1 MVRGRGRPKLVK
13 MTEGPGRRKKVYNM
27 IPKTNNDTDGTN
39 SDTYRQEN
47 TDENSSDSDDD
58 VFEDAE
64 TGMCETACAA
74 EVNPTE
80 AFAGPESHEWYA
92 AVRKEFSSL
101 LRNKTWSLQEKPQN
115 QKAVGCRLILC
126 NKYKSSGELER
137 RKARLVARGFTQEPK
152 VDYHET
158 YSPVV
163 RLSSLRT
170 VMALAVKHGMVVEQM
185 DVETAYL
192 NGELQ
197 ENIYMEPPKHFEKI
211 LMDIVENENDDEIV
225 ETAWKMLREFKGGK
239 KHCKLHK
246 SLYGLK
252 QSGIQWYLKL
262 DGRLKAIGMTPSES
276 DPCVYTRGK
285 GEGAVILAVYVDD
298 IILTSKDPEKLKILK
313 EKMMDE
319 FRMKDLGKIHYCLG
333 LEFDYDFEK
342 GKLKIS
348 QRKYINEILKR
359 FKMETA
365 NPIST
370 PLDVNVK
377 FEPTE
382 AIPSEMDKYPFRSL
396 IGSLMYLAIGTRPD
410 IDHAVIYLSQFNSCY
425 TEVHWKAAKRI
436 LRYLK
441 GTMNRKLIYSRKN
454 EELIGYSD
462 ADWGICRIDRH
473 SFSGFVFTLS
483 GAAIS
488 WMSKKQRT
496 VALSSVEAEL
506 MCISEGVKEAIIYL
520 EKFLRELGFSMSL
533 PIALYNDSQGAQEH
547 LKNPAYRSRTKHIDI
562 RNHFIKQNIQEG
574 LIDLKYLATEDM
586 VADFLTKPLPKSKL
600 DFCSR
605 HAGVIPDEFGPEGA

>member
-1 MVRGRGRPKLVK
+1 MLVKTKTKSKLDPRSRECIFVGYSDTSKAYRVWDVEKRKICVTRDLKFVDEMNRKTVKVEEFEGLKELEVDLRTVDGSERKNETEQQNKIEVRIKTTTRSSNKQRVETENIVQHENVESENSIPGREEGTEEMVRGRGRPKLVK
-13 MTEGPGRRKKVYNM
+13 ITEGPGRRKKVYNM
-27 IPKTNNDTDGTN
+27 IPKIDNVTDCAN
-39 SDTYRQEN
+39 SDNNQQEL
-47 TDENSSDSDDD
+47 TDENSGETDDD
-58 VFEDAE
+58 TFEDAE
-64 TGMCETACAA
+64 TGTCENACAA

-101 LRNKTWSLQEKPQN
+101 LRNKTWSLREKPQD

-126 NKYKSSGELER
+126 NKYTASGELER
-137 RKARLVARGFTQEPK
+137 RKARLVAKGFTQEPN

-192 NGELQ
+192 NGELE
-197 ENIYMEPPKHFEKI
+197 ENIYMEPPKHFEQI
-211 LMDIVENENDDEIV
+211 LMDIVENENDGEIM
-225 ETAWKMLREFKGGK
+225 ENAWKMLREFRGGK
-239 KHCKLHK
+239 KYCKLQK

-252 QSGIQWYLKL
+252 QSGRQWYLKL
-262 DGRLKAIGMTPSES
+262 DERLKAIGMIPSES
-276 DPCVYTRGK
+276 DPCVYTWGK
-285 GEGAVILAVYVDD
+285 GEEAVILAVYVDD
-298 IILTSKDPEKLKILK
+298 IVLASKDQEKLRILK
-313 EKMMDE
+313 QKMMDE

-348 QRKYINEILKR
+348 QRKYINEILKK

-382 AIPSEMDKYPFRSL
+382 ARPSEMDKYPFRSL

-410 IDHAVIYLSQFNSCY
+410 VDYAVIYLSQFNSCY
-425 TEVHWKAAKRI
+425 SEIHWKAAKRI

-441 GTMNRKLIYSRKN
+441 GTMDR
-454 EELIGYSD
+454 ELVCSY
-462 ADWGICRIDRH
+462 
-473 SFSGFVFTLS
+473 FVD
-483 GAAIS
+483 
-488 WMSKKQRT
+488 
-496 VALSSVEAEL
+496 VEEAE
-506 MCISEGVKEAIIYL
+506 
-520 EKFLRELGFSMSL
+520 
-533 PIALYNDSQGAQEH
+533 DSCFIER
-547 LKNPAYRSRTKHIDI
+547 RS
-562 RNHFIKQNIQEG
+562 
-574 LIDLKYLATEDM
+574 
-586 VADFLTKPLPKSKL
+586 
-600 DFCSR
+600 
-605 HAGVIPDEFGPEGA
+605 